1 MGFQSCSRLYEKNK
15 STFPESKWTV
25 HMGQSSF
32 ARGNSL
38 LVPQPLSRHE
48 EQEGVKTFKELRA
61 KFQKYDAPPFPGPI
75 KFSAGVSRKDDRGHP
90 QPAQS
95 LASSNNLSSHH
106 HRPLSYSLTEVS
118 KPLKSQKMK
127 LAQKGEIQ
135 KNSSSSG
142 PPGKSAECPARNS
155 QKAAMPLDASKPKAG
170 TPNEEKGMNVS
181 SFRYKLWNWEKFSSQ
196 KSEIS
201 PASPLTNC
209 GSRTFHLEGQK
220 TMGSVQIKPEKSPE
234 ATGVQTLPPQS
245 HLMVQRTSPVA
256 LEASPL
262 PLPQHDRKETD
273 SPNAEESPTSSLC
286 QPVYECELTIP
297 VPEKPESR
305 RHQLPKTKPLPSI
318 ETLGPPPPKPSK
330 PPFVNLQAFQRQPT
344 VVSKTLKEVT
354 VKEGPLPPEG
364 AELEEPHNYDTRISY
379 LSHSS
384 NSINLCAAGE
394 TAEATYEIEIE
405 ELQKPWRSFPHLEP
419 RPTLKDEE
427 NSMQEKES
435 YELEPPKPEDSHPK
449 HPSKV
454 GVYEETPGKVQMAG
468 VQGDR
473 WSLPAGNQEA
483 VVDINQNKLFP
494 EDVVLTRHSQEKGGY
509 VEALE
514 VTKET
519 PSSSTTRSDSSSE
532 KTYDDVGCSREEL
545 PKWDFS
551 SSFTSDSED
560 NSEEMYEDIYKAKNN
575 DQKPEVDGRAALR
588 RLQQLFGKEK
598 GIFRM
603 RKTKSKENVSNGFS
617 MSLPD
622 LGLRSQDVIIY
633 DDVDTSDKESKD
645 EDKPKTW
652 KPKFLTSKGKRGKK
666 SSDGSKSFS
675 PKNFFRAKKHNL
687 EKNRMEKEEKL
698 FRERFQYGKE
708 IVVINRAVACSSNS
722 RNGIFDLPITPGEQ
736 LEVIDTTEQNLV
748 ICRNSKGKYGYVLI
762 EHLHFK

>member
-1 MGFQSCSRLYEKNK
+1 MLPELKIVSGTLRRL
-15 STFPESKWTV
+15 TL
-25 HMGQSSF
+25 Q
-32 ARGNSL
+32 
-38 LVPQPLSRHE
+38 PQPLTLGAT
-48 EQEGVKTFKELRA
+48 EGVKTFKELRA

-256 LEASPL
+256 PEASPL

-364 AELEEPHNYDTRISY
+364 
-379 LSHSS
+379 
-384 NSINLCAAGE
+384 
-394 TAEATYEIEIE
+394 
-405 ELQKPWRSFPHLEP
+405 
-419 RPTLKDEE
+419 PTLKDEE

-698 FRERFQYGKE
+698 FRERFQQQSAHNSVSK
-708 IVVINRAVACSSNS
+708 RACTNLVYSSSDIPLLLSPSAVFTYQDPVEASSHS
-722 RNGIFDLPITPGEQ
+722 RNTYSNF
-736 LEVIDTTEQNLV
+736 
-748 ICRNSKGKYGYVLI
+748 
-762 EHLHFK
+762 

>member
-1 MGFQSCSRLYEKNK
+1 
-15 STFPESKWTV
+15 
-25 HMGQSSF
+25 
-32 ARGNSL
+32 
-38 LVPQPLSRHE
+38 
-48 EQEGVKTFKELRA
+48 EGVKTFKELRA

-364 AELEEPHNYDTRISY
+364 
-379 LSHSS
+379 
-384 NSINLCAAGE
+384 
-394 TAEATYEIEIE
+394 
-405 ELQKPWRSFPHLEP
+405 
-419 RPTLKDEE
+419 PTLKDEE

-551 SSFTSDSED
+551 SSFTSDS
-560 NSEEMYEDIYKAKNN
+560 
-575 DQKPEVDGRAALR
+575 
-588 RLQQLFGKEK
+588 
-598 GIFRM
+598 
-603 RKTKSKENVSNGFS
+603 
-617 MSLPD
+617 
-622 LGLRSQDVIIY
+622 GLRSQDVIIY
-633 DDVDTSDKESKD
+633 DDVDTSDKESK
-645 EDKPKTW
+645 
-652 KPKFLTSKGKRGKK
+652 
-666 SSDGSKSFS
+666 
-675 PKNFFRAKKHNL
+675 
-687 EKNRMEKEEKL
+687 
-698 FRERFQYGKE
+698 
-708 IVVINRAVACSSNS
+708 
-722 RNGIFDLPITPGEQ
+722 
-736 LEVIDTTEQNLV
+736 TEN
-748 ICRNSKGKYGYVLI
+748 
-762 EHLHFK
+762 